1 MWLLVLIGVIIY
13 FVIVNAAE
21 KSSGD
26 KAYQSLVEREGIYLP
41 RSYEREKEL
50 WSEIWENWYR
60 GDKSLFPNEYIGYFA
75 SVENKALYSYI
86 GALRDMQ
93 LVMEG
98 FSPVDNNRV
107 KPETYNSIKN
117 FDIRWGDRIR
127 AFNIKAAEEA
137 AARVAEQAERQIVQN
152 REKELWSEIYEN
164 WCSGDRSLFPNE
176 YIGYFASIIGGDA
189 MNDYMGALRDMQLVM
204 EGFKIKNYYWIKPET
219 YDPIRSFELKWGDRI
234 RAFNIEE
241 EQEQEALRI
250 KEEQEY
256 EALRATIARNVSY
269 YTGAPL
275 DLDTVECLKR
285 RPNNESQT

>member
-127 AFNIKAAEEA
+127 EFNIKAAEE
-137 AARVAEQAERQIVQN
+137 R
-152 REKELWSEIYEN
+152 
-164 WCSGDRSLFPNE
+164 
-176 YIGYFASIIGGDA
+176 IIH
-189 MNDYMGALRDMQLVM
+189 
-204 EGFKIKNYYWIKPET
+204 
-219 YDPIRSFELKWGDRI
+219 
-234 RAFNIEE
+234 IEE
-241 EQEQEALRI
+241 EKIRQDKRY
-250 KEEQEY
+250 EE
-256 EALRATIARNVSY
+256 LRADIARNVSY